1 MFCST
6 FYCLKLI

>member
-6 FYCLKLI
+6 FPNF